1 MQGFEN
7 KKHDFEKNLSEI
19 TKKIVNISQ
28 VSCKRMH
35 NGV

>member
-1 MQGFEN
+1 MQGFN
-7 KKHDFEKNLSEI
+7 GKKHYFQNKLSEF

-28 VSCKRMH
+28 VSCKKAE